1 MKNKEDIINARHGK
15 ANPFCVPEG
24 YFDNLTQQIMERLP
38 EHHEKP
44 QAKEVSLRK
53 FMRPLAYAASL
64 IVAVFTV
71 TTLINQNNMDDS
83 ENMMQMS
90 ASNANADTY
99 SDDIVDYIMI
109 DNMDIYACLDN
120 DAI

>member
-38 EHHEKP
+38 EHEK
-44 QAKEVSLRK
+44 QQVKEVSLRK